1 MNENTSYLLKM
12 SLVSGVL
19 AGLVLGIYQI
29 GPFGNLMW
37 PIFIGLGVTFASGAE
52 LKKTPNYL
60 CCMVCEVI
68 WALIYLQMD
77 NFLRSTG
84 INIGV
89 VTGVC
94 TLVITFVVCAV
105 HMIPLAKT
113 WFNVVPLVF
122 AGLTVTFSQ
131 GGQNLVGVIM
141 GLSCGILVAVAIEPV
156 TEMFMKKENAE
167 KKRQKSLLE
176 EKM

>member
-60 CCMVCEVI
+60 CCMVCGVI

-89 VTGVC
+89 VTSVC

-131 GGQNLVGVIM
+131 GGQNLVGVIL

>member
-60 CCMVCEVI
+60 CCMICGVI
-68 WALIYLQMD
+68 WALLYLQMD
-77 NFLRSTG
+77 GLLRNAG
-84 INIGV
+84 LNIGV

-113 WFNVVPLVF
+113 WLNVVPLVF

-131 GGQNLVGVIM
+131 GGQNLLGVIL
-141 GLSCGILVAVAIEPV
+141 GLTCGILVAVAIEPV
-156 TEMFMKKENAE
+156 TGIFMKKENVQ
-167 KKRQKSLLE
+167 KKRDKAFLE
-176 EKM
+176 EKI

>member
-1 MNENTSYLLKM
+1 MNANISYLLKM

-19 AGLVLGIYQI
+19 AGLVLGIYQV
-29 GPFGNLMW
+29 GPFGSLMW

-60 CCMVCEVI
+60 CCMVCGVV
-68 WALIYLQMD
+68 WALLYLQMD
-77 NFLRSTG
+77 GFLRNLG
-84 INIGV
+84 LNVGV
-89 VTGVC
+89 VTGIC

-113 WFNVVPLVF
+113 WLNVVPLVF

-131 GGQNLVGVIM
+131 GGQNLAGVIL
-141 GLSCGILVAVAIEPV
+141 GLACGILIAVAIDPV
-156 TEMFMKKENAE
+156 TGLLMKKQKAE
-167 KKRQKSLLE
+167 EKGQKTLLE
-176 EKM
+176 EEL

>member
-60 CCMVCEVI
+60 CCMVCGVI

-84 INIGV
+84 LNIGGL
-89 VTGVC
+89 TGEC
-94 TLVITFVVCAV
+94 NLVSSFEVCAG
-105 HMIPLAKT
+105 H
-113 WFNVVPLVF
+113 
-122 AGLTVTFSQ
+122 
-131 GGQNLVGVIM
+131 
-141 GLSCGILVAVAIEPV
+141 
-156 TEMFMKKENAE
+156 
-167 KKRQKSLLE
+167 
-176 EKM
+176 

>member
-60 CCMVCEVI
+60 CCMICGVI
-68 WALIYLQMD
+68 WALLYLQMD
-77 NFLRSTG
+77 GLLRNAG
-84 INIGV
+84 LNIGV

-113 WFNVVPLVF
+113 WLNVVPLVF

-131 GGQNLVGVIM
+131 GGQNLTGVIL
-141 GLSCGILVAVAIEPV
+141 GLACGILVAVAIEPV
-156 TEMFMKKENAE
+156 TKLFIKKEKTEEGQTA
-167 KKRQKSLLE
+167 LLKE
-176 EKM
+176 EL